1 MEPPPIPDQ
10 PRLRYA
16 TFRETLSGTFGSN
29 RDACMIEA
37 AQKSAT
43 DWVNAYAGIEIV
55 SINTCIT
62 DRLAAVTIW
71 YRA

>member
-1 MEPPPIPDQ
+1 MEPSATPDQ

-16 TFRETLSGTFGSN
+16 TFRETLSGTHGSN

-37 AQKSAT
+37 AQKSAAE
-43 DWVNAYAGIEIV
+43 WVNAYPGIEIV

-62 DRLAAVTIW
+62 EWLAAVTIW